1 MMNRKEYEI
10 MAPAGSWESLSAAIN
25 AGADSIYFGV
35 NQLNMRSRSSAN
47 FTLEDFKNIVE
58 RCHAHK
64 VKAYLTLNIAVYDNE
79 LELLRQII
87 NKAVEYKADAIIASD
102 QAVLNLAAA
111 RDIPIHISTQLNVSN
126 IEAVKFYA
134 RFADVMVLAR
144 ELNLDQVAAIYR
156 QIHEDQITGPSGN
169 LVKIEMFS
177 HGALCMSVSGKCY
190 LSLHEY
196 NYSANRGACLQ
207 TCRRAY
213 EVKDKETGAELA
225 VENEYIMSP
234 KDLKTIHFLN
244 KMVDAGVKVFKL
256 EGRARSPEY
265 VHTVTSC
272 YAEALQSVLEGTYSR
287 EKIHQ
292 WDERLK
298 RVFNRGFWDGYYLGQ
313 RLGEWSDVY
322 GSKASTKKVYIG
334 KVTNFFSKLHVAEV
348 QCETGTLKLGDEVL
362 FIGETTGVHEQG
374 INEMRKERNNIEKVS
389 RGDVF
394 SLPVNDLVR
403 RGDKVYKVVNVKPET
418 KSFQ

>member
-1 MMNRKEYEI
+1 MNRKEYEI

-58 RCHAHK
+58 RCHAHQ

-102 QAVLNLAAA
+102 QAVLNLSAA

>member
-102 QAVLNLAAA
+102 QAVLNLSAA

-272 YAEALQSVLEGTYSR
+272 YAEALQSVLEGTYSQ